1 MPQGRAQSRRDV
13 PIVAWHEVLET
24 APPQNNR
31 PVGHGM
37 IGRRPS
43 CCPLTP
49 MGADCGGA
57 ATDDLVPEVFRVER
71 CAMFFKANHSN
82 HRIGRAPGQTSPTL
96 RGVSCL
102 RPS

>member
-71 CAMFFKANHSN
+71 CACFLRLITPIIESAAPRGR
-82 HRIGRAPGQTSPTL
+82 HRQ
-96 RGVSCL
+96 
-102 RPS
+102 PSGA